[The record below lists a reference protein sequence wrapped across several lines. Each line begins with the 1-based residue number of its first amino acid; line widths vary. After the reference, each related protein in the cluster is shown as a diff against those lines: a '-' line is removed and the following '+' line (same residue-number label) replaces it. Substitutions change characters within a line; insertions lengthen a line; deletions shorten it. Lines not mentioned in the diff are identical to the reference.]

1 MSMATGGWLRG
12 WDQGR
17 GLGVLEKKMANIGL
31 GVLRQDPGLWATDL
45 VLFQMPFCQPE
56 KAGLQTQASFG
67 PWPILDVT
75 SVCPPEKWGPSSH
88 LSGLW
93 GILKRAEH
101 RDHDALSSMP
111 AQNRPSEALGGT
123 GWRPCSG
130 SLAPDRER
138 TTPQDTLPCK

>member
-75 SVCPPEKWGPSSH
+75 SVFAH
-88 LSGLW
+88 LKSGDPHPISVAC
-93 GILKRAEH
+93 GEY
-101 RDHDALSSMP
+101 
-111 AQNRPSEALGGT
+111 
-123 GWRPCSG
+123 
-130 SLAPDRER
+130 
-138 TTPQDTLPCK
+138 